1 MEGDRRGAHCHDEP
15 MDDGAARPVLLTG
28 GTSGLGLQTVGRL
41 AGAGVPVLATGRD
54 VAGAPEITGVQWT
67 PLDLADRGS
76 VASLA
81 RAVPPLRALV
91 ANAGS
96 QFADVRT
103 TPGGWDATFAVNHLG
118 HVDLICALLA
128 TGHLQRG
135 SRIVLVASG
144 THDPAVRTG
153 MPDPRLTSA
162 EAAALDVYE
171 RGTFAARRRYTTSK
185 LANVMTA
192 FVLARRLQGHG
203 ITVTAFDPGL
213 MPGTGL
219 ARDGHPALRALWRTG
234 AHALRVL
241 PGVTSPA
248 ASART
253 LAALATGEAWE
264 GRTGIYVSLDRERA
278 ASVQARDVAA
288 QDRLWTE
295 SLALLGVD
303 RDPTAVVP
311 AAV

>member
-1 MEGDRRGAHCHDEP
+1 MR
-15 MDDGAARPVLLTG
+15 
-28 GTSGLGLQTVGRL
+28 
-41 AGAGVPVLATGRD
+41 
-54 VAGAPEITGVQWT
+54 
-67 PLDLADRGS
+67 
-76 VASLA
+76 
-81 RAVPPLRALV
+81 
-91 ANAGS
+91 
-96 QFADVRT
+96 
-103 TPGGWDATFAVNHLG
+103 
-118 HVDLICALLA
+118 
-128 TGHLQRG
+128 
-135 SRIVLVASG
+135 
-144 THDPAVRTG
+144 
-153 MPDPRLTSA
+153 
-162 EAAALDVYE
+162 
-171 RGTFAARRRYTTSK
+171 
-185 LANVMTA
+185 
-192 FVLARRLQGHG
+192 
-203 ITVTAFDPGL
+203 
-213 MPGTGL
+213 GTGL
-219 ARDGHPALRALWRTG
+219 AGVGLPARRALWSTG